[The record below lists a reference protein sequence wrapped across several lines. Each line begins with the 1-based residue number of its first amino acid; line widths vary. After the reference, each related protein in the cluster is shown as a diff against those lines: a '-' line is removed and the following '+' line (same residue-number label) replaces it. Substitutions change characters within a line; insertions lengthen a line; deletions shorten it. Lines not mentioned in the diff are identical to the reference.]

1 MHASSYLRDPRVRG
15 LEKRG
20 ASYRLVLRSRRYS
33 RGVHASRRQRRSRRL
48 SRAWGAAQARR
59 DRHAHPGGAHLGE
72 ESDVARLPAPL
83 RRARRDGH
91 EGRQKGLKSRSG
103 SSVQNYVSKARKWS
117 GTLGEKPISELGE
130 RDFERWL
137 AWLDQQTLSEN
148 TKRGV
153 QVAVS
158 AVITTAAGDSEHSGL
173 QGNPARAHLD
183 IGEAKTRSSFPVL
196 TESEVA
202 KITMLMPDRDLQVLV
217 EAQYALGLRPAEA
230 RGLSWES
237 LSLDTSEYQLAGQ
250 LQGRRVVDDLK
261 TRRSATRTKMAR
273 GGDASPSLDARVG
286 PARRSRLP
294 SCRRAD
300 LESVYRLAFK
310 AAAKAIGRD
319 VTPHAL
325 RHSAAMRLR
334 KGGVSTS
341 DLARFM
347 RDEVERSSRS
357 TAPTTGSSSASLAP
371 SSARR
376 RRDTSGPWAA
386 TRRCAS
392 RSGQVDPAPFGEAP
406 SGVEDPLL
414 VALDGHLRRVE
425 DLERTPPWP
434 GPLDRDARLDG
445 GVFVDER
452 VPRPD
457 ARRGG
462 HGDEHLLRLPPERP
476 LVEPRAHRRNLH
488 PARISG

>member
-20 ASYRLVLRSRRYS
+20 ASYRLVLRSSGTREYT
-33 RGVHASRRQRRSRRL
+33 
-48 SRAWGAAQARR
+48 
-59 DRHAHPGGAHLGE
+59 
-72 ESDVARLPAPL
+72 LPAVNDDHAAFL
-83 RRARRDGH
+83 ALGVLLKRDGIDTRTPV
-91 EGRQKGLKSRSG
+91 ERTSGKSLTLLAYLPRFAERAAMGTKDAKKGLKSRSG
-103 SSVQNYVSKARKWS
+103 SSVKNYVSKARKWS

-153 QVAVS
+153 RVAVS

-261 TRRSATRTKMAR
+261 TRRSATRTKMAPEAVTLLR
-273 GGDASPSLDARVG
+273 RWMLESGRRDGLVFRRAGGPISSPSTGSRSR
-286 PARRSRLP
+286 PPRRRS
-294 SCRRAD
+294 
-300 LESVYRLAFK
+300 
-310 AAAKAIGRD
+310 
-319 VTPHAL
+319 
-325 RHSAAMRLR
+325 
-334 KGGVSTS
+334 
-341 DLARFM
+341 
-347 RDEVERSSRS
+347 
-357 TAPTTGSSSASLAP
+357 
-371 SSARR
+371 
-376 RRDTSGPWAA
+376 AA
-386 TRRCAS
+386 T
-392 RSGQVDPAPFGEAP
+392 
-406 SGVEDPLL
+406 
-414 VALDGHLRRVE
+414 
-425 DLERTPPWP
+425 
-434 GPLDRDARLDG
+434 
-445 GVFVDER
+445 
-452 VPRPD
+452 
-457 ARRGG
+457 
-462 HGDEHLLRLPPERP
+462 
-476 LVEPRAHRRNLH
+476 
-488 PARISG
+488 